1 MKLPFLTL
9 FTLFMKFA
17 LAQTGGSKI
26 SGVVLDDAKKP
37 LDGAT
42 VMLLA
47 AKDSAV
53 VSNKLANSDGSF

>member
-1 MKLPFLTL
+1 
-9 FTLFMKFA
+9 MKFA